1 MRAHTR
7 THRTKAVSRERDM
20 DDSTSISADDFYK
33 ELFGEF
39 PKWATYLTGLR
50 LRDDLT
56 QAQLAKEIGVSQPNI
71 SDMERGKRPIG
82 KTVAKRLADIFKTDY
97 RLFL

>member
-7 THRTKAVSRERDM
+7 TRHTKTITRGRALDESA
-20 DDSTSISADDFYK
+20 SISGDEFYK

-39 PKWATYLTGLR
+39 PKWATYLSGFR
-50 LRDDLT
+50 LRNELT

-71 SDMERGKRPIG
+71 SQMESGKRPIG
-82 KTVAKRLADIFKTDY
+82 KAIAKRLADIFKTDY